1 MSGLVWVDGIDV
13 FVLKWI
19 KKIQMDRVTDIAYV
33 NPLQN
38 KKKTNSGVK
47 NIQIVEF
54 KIVLLNIV

>member
-1 MSGLVWVDGIDV
+1 
-13 FVLKWI
+13 
-19 KKIQMDRVTDIAYV
+19 MDRVTDIAYV

-38 KKKTNSGVK
+38 KKKKTNSGVK